1 MVERFPLLLTE
12 GSSSDTSSA
21 GLKAL
26 TQPFKLRLTRA
37 PGLSGVL
44 KEYASNVVLI
54 EPLASVAAI
63 EDFLWPKVRR
73 DMSLRAAL
81 RETAGAAASEGGGG
95 GLLRERRGVGI
106 RQRRDLGGA
115 SASASGKLPV
125 RRGTRSRLRFV
136 EQAGQGAQGQRRRR

>member
-81 RETAGAAASEGGGG
+81 RETAAGSQRRRRRR
-95 GLLRERRGVGI
+95 LLRERRGVGI
-106 RQRRDLGGA
+106 RQRRDLGG
-115 SASASGKLPV
+115 GKRERERQLPV
-125 RRGTRSRLRFV
+125 RGEEPIAGSRFV